1 MSDVR
6 PQDRQVPGE
15 ADWERAPRLV
25 EGAIDLE
32 LTPADCNL
40 DYWLG
45 AVAQG
50 TLLGL
55 VRGHAPESEPPAF
68 MREPGPLRD
77 ALIDEFAF
85 RSISEEKATRAIS
98 HLVMD
103 APDVETMEFFG
114 TQLIDEARHARVF
127 RDHIV
132 ELGVPREELFD
143 TIEAVAGEDRDRILV
158 PLEEFAL
165 PVARSGDFA
174 GSVAILTILVEGVL
188 APLAELSE
196 RKWRPLDPAAAD
208 IERGANIDEVRHLT
222 VGGSVVRRH
231 LLEHPEDTDRLSEL
245 LVRGRALW
253 AALPTPEV
261 VFRRERLFQE
271 GLELHADAVG
281 DYEIEDGRRLLDTT
295 PEQRVEMALGWSND
309 MQESRLAYMGLGDAV
324 TSSA

>member
-1 MSDVR
+1 
-6 PQDRQVPGE
+6 
-15 ADWERAPRLV
+15 
-25 EGAIDLE
+25 
-32 LTPADCNL
+32 
-40 DYWLG
+40 
-45 AVAQG
+45 
-50 TLLGL
+50 
-55 VRGHAPESEPPAF
+55 